1 MCNYFHGR
9 GSSHSDVEMSE
20 EPKSAS
26 EFEFAE
32 GNETCDIGHELVSSV
47 CTSCPQQTHLFA
59 PLPPYY
65 FDSISWTLCDCCF
78 ISFY

>member
-26 EFEFAE
+26 EFEFVE
-32 GNETCDIGHELVSSV
+32 GNERCDLGHELG
-47 CTSCPQQTHLFA
+47 P
-59 PLPPYY
+59 
-65 FDSISWTLCDCCF
+65 DSCCF
-78 ISFY
+78 

>member
-32 GNETCDIGHELVSSV
+32 GNKTCDIGHELG
-47 CTSCPQQTHLFA
+47 PDW
-59 PLPPYY
+59 Y
-65 FDSISWTLCDCCF
+65 CF
-78 ISFY
+78 